1 MSDIYWYLISCLD
14 FGESG
19 IENEV
24 EGVNGCTELRVV
36 GWEFDE
42 SLTVKSENCSI
53 KCKTA
58 INMSSPEMGL
68 DNDISNE
75 ISN

>member
-19 IENEV
+19 IEN
-24 EGVNGCTELRVV
+24 
-36 GWEFDE
+36 
-42 SLTVKSENCSI
+42 CSI
-53 KCKTA
+53 KCKPA
-58 INMSSPEMGL
+58 INMSSSEMGL